1 MKILKIPLPLIPA
14 PRHAPGFPTRSGKR
28 VLDAAIQR
36 YDFVVFSNIDLIQA
50 QVIGLSME
58 NLTDNYDVAVIG
70 GGHAGCE
77 AALACARMGCRT
89 ILFNINLDSIALMSC
104 NPAIGGLAKGQL
116 VKEIDALGGEM
127 GKVTDKTA
135 VHFRMLNASKGPA
148 VHSSRMQCDKQLYRL
163 TMKAVVENQPNL
175 YIRQAMIESLV
186 IEDGTVIGVLDQSEH
201 FYGAKKVVI
210 TTGTFLNGLVHVG
223 ASQIPSGRAGELAS
237 IGLAKNLKN
246 LGFDI
251 GRMKTGTPPRLC
263 ASSIDFSRLERQDSD
278 PSPQPFSFTTKALR
292 TERLPSYFSATSAE
306 THRVIRENIQHSPL
320 YSGIIKGVSARY
332 CPSLEDKVMRFSE
345 RESHPVVLEHEGL
358 DTQEVYAKGLGNC
371 LPLELQY
378 KIVRSVKGLEQAQI
392 MRPAYAIEYDFVQ
405 PTQLK
410 PTLETKLVDGL
421 YLAGQINGTSGYE
434 EAAAQGLWAGINA
447 ACAVQGAPAF
457 ILDRSE
463 AYMAVM
469 IDDLVTRGVD
479 EPYRM
484 FTSRAEYR
492 LILRED
498 NATIRLMGKG
508 CELGLIERAHY
519 LELHDKIKKI
529 EQGIEHL
536 KASSINPTPE
546 INEALAKIPSPP
558 LNNHST
564 LHGLLKRHEISY
576 DNLTGFPGWEPQD
589 DSFVKQQIEIETKY
603 EGYIKRQFDAVKKLK
618 DQEKKKIPPDFD
630 YNCVPGLSNELKA
643 KLTKIA
649 PQTLGQMERI
659 IGMTEG
665 AISAVLIMMK
675 KQELSK
681 DC

>member
-1 MKILKIPLPLIPA
+1 MDNLI
-14 PRHAPGFPTRSGKR
+14 
-28 VLDAAIQR
+28 
-36 YDFVVFSNIDLIQA
+36 
-50 QVIGLSME
+50 
-58 NLTDNYDVAVIG
+58 DNYDIAVIG

-77 AALACARMGCRT
+77 AALACARMGLRT

-127 GKVTDKTA
+127 GKITDKTA

-163 TMKAVVENQPNL
+163 TMKAVVENQQNL
-175 YIRQAMIESLV
+175 YIRQAMIEKLV
-186 IEDGTVIGVLDQSEH
+186 IEDDKVIGVLDQSDH
-201 FYGAKKVVI
+201 FYGAKKVII

-223 ASQIPSGRAGELAS
+223 VSQIPSGRAGELAS
-237 IGLAKNLKN
+237 IGLANNLKQ

-251 GRMKTGTPPRLC
+251 GRMKTGTPPRLR

-278 PSPQPFSFTTKALR
+278 PDPQPFSFTTKALR
-292 TERLPSYFSATSAE
+292 PERLPSYFAATSAE
-306 THRVIRENIQHSPL
+306 THRVIRENIQFSPL
-320 YSGIIKGVSARY
+320 YSGVIKGVSARY
-332 CPSLEDKVMRFSE
+332 CPSLEDKVMRFAE
-345 RESHPVVLEHEGL
+345 RQSHPVVLEHEGL

-378 KIVRSVKGLEQAQI
+378 QIVHSVKGLEQAQI

-410 PTLETKLVDGL
+410 PTLETKLINGL

-447 ACAVQGAPAF
+447 ARYLQGAPAF

-469 IDDLVTRGVD
+469 VDDLVTRGVD

-498 NATIRLMGKG
+498 NAVIRLMGTG
-508 CELGLIERAHY
+508 CELGLVDRAHY
-519 LELHDKIKKI
+519 LELQNRIKKI

-536 KASSINPTPE
+536 KSSPVNPTPE
-546 INEALAKIPSPP
+546 INETLAKIPSPP

-576 DNLTGFPGWEPQD
+576 DNLAAFPGWEPQED
-589 DSFVKQQIEIETKY
+589 LFVKQQIEIETKY

-630 YNCVPGLSNELKA
+630 YNCVPGLSNELKT

-649 PQTLGQMERI
+649 PQTLGQMARI
-659 IGMTEG
+659 PGMTEG

-675 KQELSK
+675 KQELTDNFKKEKNDSN
-681 DC
+681 

>member
-1 MKILKIPLPLIPA
+1 LKTFTI
-14 PRHAPGFPTRSGKR
+14 
-28 VLDAAIQR
+28 
-36 YDFVVFSNIDLIQA
+36 DFIQA
-50 QVIGLSME
+50 QVIGLGE
-58 NLTDNYDVAVIG
+58 DKLIDNYDVLVIG

-77 AALACARMGCRT
+77 AALASARMGCRT

-127 GKVTDKTA
+127 GKITDKTA

-163 TMKAVVENQPNL
+163 TMKTVVENQQNL
-175 YIRQAMIESLV
+175 NIRQAMVESLV
-186 IEDGTVIGVLDQSEH
+186 IEDGTIKGVLDQTGY
-201 FYGAKKVVI
+201 FYSAKKIII
-210 TTGTFLNGLVHVG
+210 TTGTFLNGLVHIG
-223 ASQIPSGRAGELAS
+223 TSQIASGRAGELAS
-237 IGLAKNLKN
+237 IGLANNLKG

-251 GRMKTGTPPRLC
+251 GRMKTGTPPRLR
-263 ASSIDFSRLERQDSD
+263 ASSIDFTSLTRQDSD
-278 PSPQPFSFTTKALR
+278 PEPQPFSFTTSALR

-320 YSGIIKGVSARY
+320 YSGVIKGVSARY
-332 CPSLEDKVMRFSE
+332 CPSLEDKVMRFGE

-378 KIVRSVKGLEQAQI
+378 QIVRSVKGLEQAQI

-410 PTLETKLVDGL
+410 PTLETKLVQGL

-447 ACAVQGAPAF
+447 ARAVQGKPAF

-498 NATIRLMGKG
+498 NAVIRLMGKG
-508 CELGLIERAHY
+508 CELGLIDRAHY
-519 LELHDKIKKI
+519 LDLQDKIHQI
-529 EQGIEHL
+529 EQGISRL
-536 KASSINPTPE
+536 KAAPINPTPE
-546 INEALAKIPSPP
+546 INETLAKIPSPP

-564 LHGLLKRHEISY
+564 LYGLLKRHEISY
-576 DNLTGFPGWEPQD
+576 DNLAGFPGWEPQN

-618 DQEKKKIPPDFD
+618 DQEKKKIPPAFD
-630 YNCVPGLSNELKA
+630 YNSVPGLSNELKA
-643 KLTKIA
+643 KLIKIA

-675 KQELSK
+675 KQELTGS
-681 DC
+681 

>member
-1 MKILKIPLPLIPA
+1 VIAGADNLPNNLI
-14 PRHAPGFPTRSGKR
+14 
-28 VLDAAIQR
+28 
-36 YDFVVFSNIDLIQA
+36 
-50 QVIGLSME
+50 
-58 NLTDNYDVAVIG
+58 DNYDVAVIG

-77 AALACARMGCRT
+77 AALACARMGGRT

-135 VHFRMLNASKGPA
+135 VHFRMLNVSKGPA

-163 TMKAVVENQPNL
+163 TMKAVVENQQNL
-175 YIRQAMIESLV
+175 HILQAMVESLV
-186 IEDGTVIGVLDQSEH
+186 IENGMIKGVLDQSGH
-201 FYGAKKVVI
+201 FYGAKKVII

-223 ASQIPSGRAGELAS
+223 PSQTPSGRAGELAS
-237 IGLAKNLKN
+237 IGLAQNLKQ

-251 GRMKTGTPPRLC
+251 GRMKTGTPPRLR

-278 PSPQPFSFTTKALR
+278 PEPQPFSFTTRTLR
-292 TERLPSYFSATSAE
+292 PERLPSYFAATSAE
-306 THRVIRENIQHSPL
+306 THRVIRDNIQFSPL
-320 YSGIIKGVSARY
+320 YSGVIKGVSARY
-332 CPSLEDKVMRFSE
+332 CPSLEDKVMRFGE

-378 KIVRSVKGLEQAQI
+378 QIVRSVKGLEHAQI

-410 PTLETKLVDGL
+410 PTLETKLVAGL

-447 ACAVQGAPAF
+447 SLAVQGAPAF

-498 NATIRLMGKG
+498 NAVIRLMGKG
-508 CELGLIERAHY
+508 CELGLVDQAQY
-519 LELHDKIKKI
+519 LALQDKIKKI

-536 KASSINPTPE
+536 KASPIKPTAAT
-546 INEALAKIPSPP
+546 NEQLAKLNTPP
-558 LNNHST
+558 LNNHTT
-564 LHGLLKRHEISY
+564 LYGLLKRYELSY
-576 DNLTGFPGWEPQD
+576 DNLAGFSGWEPQTD
-589 DSFVKQQIEIETKY
+589 TFVKQQIEIETKY

-630 YNCVPGLSNELKA
+630 YSIVPGLSNELQV
-643 KLTKIA
+643 KLIRIA
-649 PQTLGQMERI
+649 PATIGQMERI
-659 IGMTEG
+659 PGMTEG

-675 KQELSK
+675 KQELSG
-681 DC
+681 C

>member
-1 MKILKIPLPLIPA
+1 
-14 PRHAPGFPTRSGKR
+14 
-28 VLDAAIQR
+28 
-36 YDFVVFSNIDLIQA
+36 
-50 QVIGLSME
+50 
-58 NLTDNYDVAVIG
+58 
-70 GGHAGCE
+70 
-77 AALACARMGCRT
+77 
-89 ILFNINLDSIALMSC
+89 
-104 NPAIGGLAKGQL
+104 
-116 VKEIDALGGEM
+116 
-127 GKVTDKTA
+127 
-135 VHFRMLNASKGPA
+135 
-148 VHSSRMQCDKQLYRL
+148 
-163 TMKAVVENQPNL
+163 
-175 YIRQAMIESLV
+175 
-186 IEDGTVIGVLDQSEH
+186 
-201 FYGAKKVVI
+201 
-210 TTGTFLNGLVHVG
+210 
-223 ASQIPSGRAGELAS
+223 
-237 IGLAKNLKN
+237 
-246 LGFDI
+246 
-251 GRMKTGTPPRLC
+251 
-263 ASSIDFSRLERQDSD
+263 
-278 PSPQPFSFTTKALR
+278 
-292 TERLPSYFSATSAE
+292 
-306 THRVIRENIQHSPL
+306 
-320 YSGIIKGVSARY
+320 
-332 CPSLEDKVMRFSE
+332 MRFSE

-378 KIVRSVKGLEQAQI
+378 KIVRSVKGLESAEI

-508 CELGLIERAHY
+508 SELGLIERAHY
-519 LELHDKIKKI
+519 LELQDKIKKI
-529 EQGIEHL
+529 EQGISHL

-546 INEALAKIPSPP
+546 INEALAKLPSPP

-576 DNLTGFPGWEPQD
+576 DNLAGFPGWEHEC

-618 DQEKKKIPPDFD
+618 EQEKKKIPPDFD
-630 YNCVPGLSNELKA
+630 YSSVPGLSNELKA

-675 KQELSK
+675 KHELQGR
-681 DC
+681 

>member
-1 MKILKIPLPLIPA
+1 MNNLI
-14 PRHAPGFPTRSGKR
+14 
-28 VLDAAIQR
+28 
-36 YDFVVFSNIDLIQA
+36 
-50 QVIGLSME
+50 
-58 NLTDNYDVAVIG
+58 DNYDVAVVG

-127 GKVTDKTA
+127 GRITDKTA

-163 TMKAVVENQPNL
+163 TMKAVVEKQHNL

-186 IEDGTVIGVLDQSEH
+186 IENGIIKGVLDQSGY

-223 ASQIPSGRAGELAS
+223 PSQTPSGRAGELAS
-237 IGLAKNLKN
+237 IGLAKNLKE

-251 GRMKTGTPPRLC
+251 GRMKTGTPPRLR

-278 PSPQPFSFTTKALR
+278 PEPKPFSFTTTALR
-292 TERLPSYFSATSAE
+292 PERLPSYFSGTSAE
-306 THRVIRENIQHSPL
+306 THSVIRENIQYSPL
-320 YSGIIKGVSARY
+320 YSGVIKGVSARY

-358 DTQEVYAKGLGNC
+358 DTEEVYAKGLGNC

-378 KIVRSVKGLEQAQI
+378 QIVRSVKGLEQAQI

-410 PTLETKLVDGL
+410 PTLETKPVAGL

-447 ACAVQGAPAF
+447 ARSVQGAPPF

-498 NATIRLMGKG
+498 NAGIRLMGRG
-508 CELGLIERAHY
+508 CELGLIDKEHY
-519 LELHDKIKKI
+519 LSLQERIREI
-529 EQGIEHL
+529 EKGIGQL
-536 KASSINPTPE
+536 KSVSVKPTVE
-546 INEALAKIPSPP
+546 TNEKLSALNSPP
-558 LNNHST
+558 LNNHTT
-564 LHGLLKRHEISY
+564 LHGLLKRHELSY
-576 DNLTGFPGWEPQD
+576 DNLSVFPGWEKQND
-589 DSFVKQQIEIETKY
+589 ALVKQQIEIETKY
-603 EGYIKRQFDAVKKLK
+603 EGYIKRQSDGVKKLK
-618 DQEKKKIPPDFD
+618 ELEKKKIPPDFD
-630 YNCVPGLSNELKA
+630 YNTVPGLSNELKV
-643 KLTKIA
+643 KLTKVA

-659 IGMTEG
+659 PGMTEG

-675 KQELSK
+675 KQELTK
-681 DC
+681 EF

>member
-1 MKILKIPLPLIPA
+1 LI
-14 PRHAPGFPTRSGKR
+14 
-28 VLDAAIQR
+28 
-36 YDFVVFSNIDLIQA
+36 
-50 QVIGLSME
+50 
-58 NLTDNYDVAVIG
+58 DNYDVLIIG

-77 AALACARMGCRT
+77 AALASARMGCRT

-163 TMKAVVENQPNL
+163 TMKAVVENQQNL
-175 YIRQAMIESLV
+175 NIRQAMVESLV
-186 IEDGTVIGVLDQSEH
+186 IENGTIKGVLDQSGY
-201 FYGAKKVVI
+201 FYGAKKVII
-210 TTGTFLNGLVHVG
+210 TTGTFLNGLVHIG
-223 ASQIPSGRAGELAS
+223 ASQTPSGRAGELAS
-237 IGLAKNLKN
+237 IGLANNLKR

-251 GRMKTGTPPRLC
+251 GRMKTGTPPRLQ

-278 PSPQPFSFTTKALR
+278 PQPQPFSFTTIALR
-292 TERLPSYFSATSAE
+292 PERLPSYFSATSAE
-306 THRVIRENIQHSPL
+306 THRVIRENIQCSPL

-345 RESHPVVLEHEGL
+345 RDSHPVVLEHEGL

-410 PTLETKLVDGL
+410 PTLETKLVQGL

-447 ACAVQGAPAF
+447 ARAVQGAPAF

-498 NATIRLMGKG
+498 NAVIRLMGKG
-508 CELGLIERAHY
+508 CELGLIDRAHY
-519 LELHDKIKKI
+519 LELQDKIERI
-529 EQGIEHL
+529 ERGIAHL
-536 KASSINPTPE
+536 KSSSINPTPE
-546 INEALAKIPSPP
+546 INETLAKIPSPA
-558 LNNHST
+558 LNNHTT
-564 LHGLLKRHEISY
+564 LYGLLKRHEISY
-576 DNLTGFPGWEPQD
+576 DKLAGFPGWEPQP

-630 YNCVPGLSNELKA
+630 YNSVPGLSNELKS
-643 KLTKIA
+643 KLIKIA

-675 KQELSK
+675 KHELNK
-681 DC
+681 GC

>member
-1 MKILKIPLPLIPA
+1 MI
-14 PRHAPGFPTRSGKR
+14 
-28 VLDAAIQR
+28 
-36 YDFVVFSNIDLIQA
+36 
-50 QVIGLSME
+50 
-58 NLTDNYDVAVIG
+58 DNYDVLVIG

-77 AALACARMGCRT
+77 AALASARMGCRT

-163 TMKAVVENQPNL
+163 TMKAVVENQQNL
-175 YIRQAMIESLV
+175 NIRQAMVESLV
-186 IEDGTVIGVLDQSEH
+186 IENGTIKGVLDQSGY
-201 FYGAKKVVI
+201 FYGTKKVII
-210 TTGTFLNGLVHVG
+210 TTGTFLNGLVYIG
-223 ASQIPSGRAGELAS
+223 ASQKRSGRAGELAS
-237 IGLAKNLKN
+237 IGLANNLKG

-251 GRMKTGTPPRLC
+251 GRMKTGTPPRLR

-278 PSPQPFSFTTKALR
+278 PDPQPFSFTTSALR
-292 TERLPSYFSATSAE
+292 PERLPSYFSATSAE

-320 YSGIIKGVSARY
+320 YSGVIKGVSARY
-332 CPSLEDKVMRFSE
+332 CPSLEDKVMRFGE

-410 PTLETKLVDGL
+410 PTLETKLVAGL

-447 ACAVQGAPAF
+447 ARAIQGAPPF

-498 NATIRLMGKG
+498 NAVIRLMGKG
-508 CELGLIERAHY
+508 CELGLIDREHY
-519 LELHDKIKKI
+519 LSLQNKILQI
-529 EQGIEHL
+529 EQGIARL
-536 KASSINPTPE
+536 KAASINPTPE
-546 INEALAKIPSPP
+546 INETLAKIPSPP
-558 LNNHST
+558 LNNHTT
-564 LHGLLKRHEISY
+564 LYGLLKRYEISY
-576 DNLTGFPGWEPQD
+576 DKLAGFPGWEPEND
-589 DSFVKQQIEIETKY
+589 FFVKQQIEIETKY

-618 DQEKKKIPPDFD
+618 DQEKKKIPSDFD
-630 YNCVPGLSNELKA
+630 YNSVPGLSNELKA
-643 KLTKIA
+643 KLIKVA

-675 KQELSK
+675 KHELK
-681 DC
+681 GC